1 MTTNLERKKEIF
13 NVGGKA
19 FISASWSPMK
29 AAKNLPKIGKAF
41 AVPISFLIAGGE
53 NIQSAIPQ
61 AMFMLFEQLEEQD
74 LSQLFELILQDIW
87 CKATDRALNIDNDLE
102 NIDELLQLAAN
113 VLKQHYGC
121 MIEGKGFMSL
131 FQVMVPLHQLSA

>member
-19 FISASWSPMK
+19 YISASWSPMK

-74 LSQLFELILQDIW
+74 ITELFSLILQDVW
-87 CKATDRALNIDNDLE
+87 SKSSDKALNIETDLE
-102 NIDELLQLAAN
+102 NIDELLQLTSL

-121 MIEGKGFMSL
+121 LIEGKGFSQL
-131 FQVMVPLHQLSA
+131 FSMMIPLHQLA